1 MSMVYSRSNAAVAAL
16 MVALM
21 VFGFILAGSLQ
32 SHAADQTTKITGKV
46 VSVDAAAGKI
56 MVEDSSGKVLS
67 LSAGSDVDLKYVK
80 EGDNIQMEVDNQ
92 NMIHSIQPIQ

>member
-1 MSMVYSRSNAAVAAL
+1 MSMVHSRPNPSVAAL
-16 MVALM
+16 MVALL
-21 VFGFILAGSLQ
+21 VFGFILARSLQ
-32 SHAADQTTKITGKV
+32 SHAAEQTSKISGKV

-56 MVEDSSGKVLS
+56 MVEDSSGKVLP

-80 EGDNIQMEVDNQ
+80 EGDNVQMELDDK

>member
-1 MSMVYSRSNAAVAAL
+1 MSMVHSRPNPSVAAL

-32 SHAADQTTKITGKV
+32 SHAADQTSKISGKV

-56 MVEDSSGKVLS
+56 MVEDSSGKILS
-67 LSAGSDVDLKYVK
+67 LSAGSDVDVKYVK
-80 EGDNIQMEVDNQ
+80 EGDNVQMEVDKQ
-92 NMIHSIQPIQ
+92 NKVHSIQPIQ